1 MIDPE
6 QFARAIVDRLTP
18 ILPAGF
24 FARAEEGV
32 VSIDAPDGLGA
43 ATSVADLLD
52 RDDLDPQDYADAAWA
67 VLSLAQ
73 DVVGETTSD
82 PWPAPLGSGTDL
94 AEPGTA
100 AEDGRISLWF
110 GAEEQPVLTL
120 RSIEIEVRGE
130 R

>member
-1 MIDPE
+1 VIDPE
-6 QFARAIVDRLTP
+6 QFARAIVERLTP

-82 PWPAPLGSGTDL
+82 PWPAPLGPGTDL

-110 GAEEQPVLTL
+110 GADEQPVVTL
-120 RSIEIEVRGE
+120 GSIEIEERGE